1 MVSAAQQTAVPHFC
15 IVKSDCSSAQGIFAS
30 RHCCRTGFNFVRID
44 GFIRSVSSSG
54 KLRLLPDG
62 FIFWKKRK
70 EG

>member
-1 MVSAAQQTAVPHFC
+1 MN
-15 IVKSDCSSAQGIFAS
+15 IVKAECRGEQGVFAPQN
-30 RHCCRTGFNFVRID
+30 CCRTGFKFVRID

-54 KLRLLPDG
+54 KLRSLPDG